1 MIKFDKAKHLVR
13 TLTVLTVAIA
23 APAFA
28 DSLKITGP
36 GYGGSGNVMSGVY
49 VNPYDAQFTSST
61 GQVSNIQVFCDD
73 YYASVSLNQSWNVLT
88 TNFDDLAA
96 NITSTRWGNPSLA
109 GYVGSAAQALNR
121 YRQAAWLAEKLLA
134 ETNKTVQGQ
143 ISFALW
149 GLFTPSALNNLSSTN
164 KTAAQSW
171 ISAANTASASF
182 TAEQFSKFVLYTPTP
197 LVVGSSPQEFIAIRT
212 PEPGAM
218 TIWLLNGVALA
229 GAVLVLRKRVALS

>member
-1 MIKFDKAKHLVR
+1 MTMFHKAKHLVH
-13 TLTVLTVAIA
+13 TVFLLSVAVAI
-23 APAFA
+23 PASA

-49 VNPYDAQFTSST
+49 VNPYDAQYTSST

-73 YYASVSLNQSWNVLT
+73 YYASVTLNQTWNVIT

-96 NITSTRWGNPSLA
+96 NITSTRWGNPSLS
-109 GYVGSAAQALNR
+109 GYVGSAAQALNL

-134 ETNKTVQGQ
+134 ESNKTVQGQ

-149 GLFTPSALNNLSSTN
+149 GLFTPNALNTLSTTN
-164 KTAAQSW
+164 KTAALSW

-212 PEPGAM
+212 PEPGAV
-218 TIWLLNGVALA
+218 TIWLLNVAGLA
-229 GAVLVLRKRVALS
+229 GAILFLRRRTVLS